1 MNLYLIS
8 TGPYHQDF
16 AVNLKKEE
24 KTRISFDMK
33 ISQIV
38 EIQVESL
45 LAEIDL
51 ITKHPGEKFNF
62 SIKTIVKL

>member
-1 MNLYLIS
+1 
-8 TGPYHQDF
+8 
-16 AVNLKKEE
+16 LKKEE